1 VFTVALC
8 CAQGTSAQQAP
19 AAQQPPPESR
29 QPQPPPQ
36 QPGVQQG
43 SAQPRPT
50 QGAAA
55 AQPEPVE
62 GTTLSTTDHSPES
75 QEPQPPNQ
83 VDVEELQSTERA
95 EVSLG
100 AGEGSTVAYAS
111 ATVVELG
118 GSLALTH
125 ASETT
130 TFRIAPSV
138 GYFVVDNIELTL
150 FPDLTILHVGGD
162 EGGGEGDGATDVT
175 FGAMLEPSYH
185 MPFNDDLFGFL
196 GVGFGLRYA
205 DDPGVDFALRP
216 RLGMD
221 IMVGRSGI
229 LKPAVFLDIG
239 ANDGLTQGGFEAG
252 FTVML

>member
-1 VFTVALC
+1 MESLSRAAVGVLTVLLC
-8 CAQGTSAQQAP
+8 CTHGTSAQQQP
-19 AAQQPPPESR
+19 AAQ
-29 QPQPPPQ
+29 PQQPPQ

-43 SAQPRPT
+43 SAQP
-50 QGAAA
+50 
-55 AQPEPVE
+55 AQPEPIE

-83 VDVEELQSTERA
+83 VDMEQLQNTERA

-100 AGEGSTVAYAS
+100 AGEGSSVAYAR

-150 FPDLTILHVGGD
+150 FPDLTIGNIS
-162 EGGGEGDGATDVT
+162 GETDVT
-175 FGAMLEPSYH
+175 IGAMLEPSYH

-196 GVGFGLRYA
+196 GVGFGIRYA
-205 DDPGVDFALRP
+205 EDPGVDFALRP
-216 RLGMD
+216 RIGMD

-229 LKPAVFLDIG
+229 LKPAAFLDIG